1 MQNKIAQQLTGL
13 GYNEMLN
20 NSLTTPK
27 YGGMSETIKDN
38 YNVEM
43 LNPLSSDLSVMRQS
57 MLFSGL
63 ETIAYNANRKNSD
76 LKLFEFGKTYHK
88 FPGGHIENK
97 HLALFITGF
106 KTQGNWA
113 LQEVKTNFFFGK
125 GNVSAILERLGIN
138 NYSETSTD
146 NDIFSEGIAFKKNKS
161 TIVEFGIVK
170 KKIASELDVDAE
182 VFYADFNWDEV
193 LKLIPLI
200 TLKFQPIPK
209 YPGSQRDF
217 ALLLDDSV
225 SFGDLRIAAFNTEK
239 KVLKEVT
246 LFDVYKDKNLPEGK
260 KSYALSFTFEDKS
273 KTLTDKQ
280 VDKIMDKLKRT
291 FENDFGATLR

>member
-1 MQNKIAQQLTGL
+1 
-13 GYNEMLN
+13 MLN

-27 YGGMSETIKDN
+27 YDKLSETIKDSF
-38 YNVEM
+38 NVKM

-63 ETIAYNANRKNSD
+63 ETIAYNTNRKNSD
-76 LKLFEFGKTYHK
+76 LKLFEFGKTYHNY
-88 FPGGHIENK
+88 PGGRSESK
-97 HLALFITGF
+97 HLSLFITGL

-113 LQEVKTNFFFGK
+113 LQEVDSNFFFGK
-125 GNVSAILERLGIN
+125 GTVSSILERLGIN
-138 NYSETSTD
+138 DYTETATN
-146 NDIFSEGIAFKKNKS
+146 NDIFSEGLSFEQKNT

-170 KKIASELDVDAE
+170 KKIADDLDVDSE
-182 VFYADFNWDEV
+182 VFYADFKWDEV
-193 LKLIPLI
+193 LKLIPLK

-225 SFGDLRIAAFNTEK
+225 SFGDLRTAAFNTEK
-239 KVLKEVT
+239 KVLKDVT

-260 KSYALSFTFEDKS
+260 KSYAVSFTFEDET

-280 VDKIMDKLKRT
+280 VDKIMDKLKKR
-291 FENDFGATLR
+291 FENDFGAALR